1 MISMIRQRIEEL
13 RRQLDY
19 HNHKYYVE
27 NAPEISDFDFDAMM
41 RELQELE
48 REHPE
53 YADPASP
60 TLRVGSD
67 LGAEFRTVRHR
78 YPMLSLGNTYSLD
91 ELHEFLGRI
100 EREAGA
106 TDYVCE
112 LKFDGTAISLTY
124 EHGRLVQALTR
135 GDGVEGDDVTA
146 NVRTVRSVPLRLRGE
161 GWPELFEIRGEVL
174 MPYASFDRLN
184 AEREANGEQLFANPR
199 NAAAGTL
206 KQQQSAVVARR
217 GLDCTLYQL
226 TGDDLPFATHWE
238 SLEKAREWGFKVSGE
253 ARICRSVAEIDAFI
267 AHWDEARRQ
276 LPFPTDG
283 VVVKVND
290 FAVRRQL
297 GFTAK
302 APKWA
307 VAYKFKAEQAL
318 TRLESVSFQVGRTGA
333 VTPVANLDPVLLAGT
348 TVRRATLHNAEQM
361 ALLDIRP
368 GDMVYVE
375 KGGEIIPK
383 ITGVELSERPAGSRP
398 FSYIDRCP
406 ECGTPLVRYEGEAK
420 HYCPNQSGCRPQI
433 IGRILHF
440 IRRKAMD
447 IEGLGEETVELLYD
461 NALLHDIADLYDLR
475 AEQLA
480 PLPRLGEKS
489 ADNIIRSIRRSAEV
503 PFRRVLFGLGIR
515 FVGETTAK
523 YLAEHFRS
531 LEAVMHAS
539 REELVEADEVGGKI
553 ADAILEYFADA
564 GNLRIID
571 RLRRAGVQFEA
582 AARELASESLAGKS
596 LVISGRFSRSR
607 DEMKELI
614 ERHGGRNL
622 AAVSGSVDYLVAG
635 EKTGPAKLKK
645 AEKLGIRILSEEE
658 FLRLVAEGPSAADDG
673 MPRPADGN
681 AAGSAPEDGGGTAP
695 DTSGESAPGSSPAAA
710 PAPEDGKDATRPGT
724 VPADSGETAATKDN
738 AGKTPAATR
747 QGELF

>member
-206 KQQQSAVVARR
+206 KQQQSAVVAHR

-596 LVISGRFSRSR
+596 LVVSGRFSRSR

-695 DTSGESAPGSSPAAA
+695 DTSGESAPGSSPAAG

>member
-1 MISMIRQRIEEL
+1 MIRERIEEL
-13 RRQLDY
+13 RRLLDY

-27 NAPEISDFDFDAMM
+27 NAPEISDFEFDTLMH
-41 RELQELE
+41 ELQRLE
-48 REHPE
+48 AEHPE
-53 YADPASP
+53 YADPNSP
-60 TLRVGSD
+60 SVRVGSD
-67 LGAEFRTVRHR
+67 LCAEFRTVRHR
-78 YPMLSLGNTYSLD
+78 YAMLSLGNTYSLE
-91 ELHEFLGRI
+91 ELHEFLDRI
-100 EREAGA
+100 EREAGP

-124 EHGRLVQALTR
+124 EEGQLVQALTR

-146 NVRTVRSVPLRLRGE
+146 NVRTIRSVPLRLRGE
-161 GWPELFEIRGEVL
+161 GWPALFEIRGEIL

-184 AEREANGEQLFANPR
+184 AEREANGEPLFANPR

-206 KQQQSAVVARR
+206 KQQASAVVARR

-226 TGDDLPFATHWE
+226 AGDNLPFTTHWE
-238 SLEKAREWGFKVSGE
+238 SLAKAREWGFKVSE
-253 ARICRSVAEIDAFI
+253 HMRICHDTAQIDEFI
-267 AHWDEARRQ
+267 AYWDEARRQ

-283 VVVKVND
+283 VVIKVND

-318 TRLESVSFQVGRTGA
+318 TRLESISFQVGRTGA
-333 VTPVANLDPVLLAGT
+333 VTPVANLEPVLLAGT

-361 ALLDIRP
+361 ALLAIRP

-383 ITGVELSERPAGSRP
+383 ITGVELAQRPADSLP
-398 FSYIDRCP
+398 FRYIDRCP

-433 IGRILHF
+433 IGRMLHF

-461 NALLHDIADLYDLR
+461 NGLVHDISDLYDLQ
-475 AEQLA
+475 AGQLA

-489 ADNIIRSIRRSAEV
+489 ADNIIRSIRRSTEV

-531 LEAVMHAS
+531 LDAVMAAS
-539 REELVEADEVGGKI
+539 REELVEADEVGEKI
-553 ADAILEYFADA
+553 ADAIREYFADA
-564 GNLRIID
+564 ENLRIIG
-571 RLRRAGVQFEA
+571 RLRQAGLQFEE
-582 AARELASESLAGKS
+582 AARELASEALAGRS
-596 LVISGRFSRSR
+596 FVVSGRFTRSR

-614 ERHGGRNL
+614 ELHGGRNL
-622 AAVSGSVDYLVAG
+622 AAVSGNVDHLVAG
-635 EKTGPAKLKK
+635 EKMGPAKLKK

-658 FLRLVAEGPSAADDG
+658 FLRMVGEADAPSERISQTGLPEERPEPAAPTAG
-673 MPRPADGN
+673 PRPQEG
-681 AAGSAPEDGGGTAP
+681 
-695 DTSGESAPGSSPAAA
+695 AA
-710 PAPEDGKDATRPGT
+710 PA
-724 VPADSGETAATKDN
+724 SGSARE
-738 AGKTPAATR
+738 
-747 QGELF
+747 QELF

>member
-1 MISMIRQRIEEL
+1 MIRERIEEL
-13 RRQLDY
+13 RRLLDY

-27 NAPEISDFDFDAMM
+27 NAPEISDFEFDTLMH
-41 RELQELE
+41 ELQRLE
-48 REHPE
+48 AEHPE
-53 YADPASP
+53 YADPNSP
-60 TLRVGSD
+60 SVRVGSD
-67 LGAEFRTVRHR
+67 LCAEFRTVRHR
-78 YPMLSLGNTYSLD
+78 YAMLSLGNTYSLE
-91 ELHEFLGRI
+91 ELHEFLDRI
-100 EREAGA
+100 EREAGP

-124 EHGRLVQALTR
+124 EGGQLVQALTR

-146 NVRTVRSVPLRLRGE
+146 NVRTIRSVPLRLRGE
-161 GWPELFEIRGEVL
+161 GWPALFEIRGEIL

-184 AEREANGEQLFANPR
+184 AEREANGEPLFANPR

-206 KQQQSAVVARR
+206 KQQASAVVARR

-226 TGDDLPFATHWE
+226 AGDNLPFTTHWE
-238 SLEKAREWGFKVSGE
+238 SLAKAREWGFKVSE
-253 ARICRSVAEIDAFI
+253 HMRICHDTAQIDEFI
-267 AHWDEARRQ
+267 AYWDEARRQ

-283 VVVKVND
+283 VVIKVND

-318 TRLESVSFQVGRTGA
+318 TRLESISFQVGRTGA
-333 VTPVANLDPVLLAGT
+333 VTPVANLEPVLLAGT

-383 ITGVELSERPAGSRP
+383 ITGVELARRPADSLP
-398 FSYIDRCP
+398 FRYIDRCP

-433 IGRILHF
+433 IGRMLHF

-461 NALLHDIADLYDLR
+461 NGLVHDISDLYDLR

-489 ADNIIRSIRRSAEV
+489 ADNIIRSIRRSTEV

-531 LEAVMHAS
+531 LDAVMAAS
-539 REELVEADEVGGKI
+539 REELVEADEVGEKI
-553 ADAILEYFADA
+553 ADAIREYFADA
-564 GNLRIID
+564 ENLRIIG
-571 RLRRAGVQFEA
+571 RLHQAGLQFEE
-582 AARELASESLAGKS
+582 AARELASEALAGRS
-596 LVISGRFSRSR
+596 FVVSGRFTRSR

-614 ERHGGRNL
+614 ELHGGRNL
-622 AAVSGSVDYLVAG
+622 AAVSGNVDYLVAG
-635 EKTGPAKLKK
+635 EKMGPAKLKK
-645 AEKLGIRILSEEE
+645 AEKLGIRILTEEE
-658 FLRLVAEGPSAADDG
+658 FLRMVGEADAPSERISQTGLPEERPEPAAPTAG
-673 MPRPADGN
+673 PRPQEG
-681 AAGSAPEDGGGTAP
+681 
-695 DTSGESAPGSSPAAA
+695 AA
-710 PAPEDGKDATRPGT
+710 PA
-724 VPADSGETAATKDN
+724 SGSVRE
-738 AGKTPAATR
+738 
-747 QGELF
+747 QELF

>member
-1 MISMIRQRIEEL
+1 MIRERIEEL
-13 RRQLDY
+13 RRLLDY

-27 NAPEISDFDFDAMM
+27 NTPEISDFEFDSLMH
-41 RELQELE
+41 ELQRLE
-48 REHPE
+48 AEHPE
-53 YADPASP
+53 YADPNSP
-60 TLRVGSD
+60 SVRVGSD
-67 LGAEFRTVRHR
+67 LCAEFRTVRHR
-78 YPMLSLGNTYSLD
+78 YAMLSLGNTYSLE
-91 ELHEFLGRI
+91 ELHEFLDRI
-100 EREAGA
+100 EREAGP

-124 EHGRLVQALTR
+124 EGGQLVQALTR

-146 NVRTVRSVPLRLRGE
+146 NVRTIRSVPLRLRGE
-161 GWPELFEIRGEVL
+161 GWPALFEIRGEIL

-184 AEREANGEQLFANPR
+184 AEREANGEPLFANPR

-206 KQQQSAVVARR
+206 KQQASAVVARR

-226 TGDDLPFATHWE
+226 AGDNLPFTTHWE
-238 SLEKAREWGFKVSGE
+238 SLAKAREWDFKVSE
-253 ARICRSVAEIDAFI
+253 HMRICHDTAQIDEFI
-267 AHWDEARRQ
+267 AYWDEARRQ

-283 VVVKVND
+283 VVIKVND

-318 TRLESVSFQVGRTGA
+318 TRLESISFQVGRTGA
-333 VTPVANLDPVLLAGT
+333 VTPVANLEPVLLAGT

-383 ITGVELSERPAGSRP
+383 ITGVELAQRPADSLP
-398 FSYIDRCP
+398 FRYIDRCP

-433 IGRILHF
+433 IGRMLHF

-461 NALLHDIADLYDLR
+461 NGLVHDISDLYDLR

-489 ADNIIRSIRRSAEV
+489 ADNIIRSIRRSTEV

-531 LEAVMHAS
+531 LDAVMAAS
-539 REELVEADEVGGKI
+539 REELVEADEVGEKI
-553 ADAILEYFADA
+553 ADAIREYFADA
-564 GNLRIID
+564 ENLRIIG
-571 RLRRAGVQFEA
+571 RLRQAGLQFEE
-582 AARELASESLAGKS
+582 AARELASEALAGRS
-596 LVISGRFSRSR
+596 FVVSGRFTRSR

-614 ERHGGRNL
+614 ELHGGRNL
-622 AAVSGSVDYLVAG
+622 AAVSGNVDYLVAG
-635 EKTGPAKLKK
+635 EKMGPAKLKK

-658 FLRLVAEGPSAADDG
+658 FLRMVGEADAPSERISQTGLPEERPEPAAPTAG
-673 MPRPADGN
+673 PRPQEG
-681 AAGSAPEDGGGTAP
+681 
-695 DTSGESAPGSSPAAA
+695 AA
-710 PAPEDGKDATRPGT
+710 PA
-724 VPADSGETAATKDN
+724 SGSARE
-738 AGKTPAATR
+738 
-747 QGELF
+747 QELF